1 MENDKSKETRE
12 LGKNEL
18 GEISGG
24 SDHNVK
30 QKPLKHSDLIK
41 LMNKPLNLKYGCPPK
56 PNKNKTT
63 DTTINEE
70 LNTSPDKDQTPN
82 K

>member
-1 MENDKSKETRE
+1 MENDKNKETRE

-30 QKPLKHSDLIK
+30 QKPLKYSDLIK
-41 LMNKPLNLKYGCPPK
+41 LMNRRLAYGCPPK
-56 PNKNKTT
+56 PSKNKTT

-70 LNTSPDKDQTPN
+70 LNPLPDNGQTPN